1 MANTVIIGAQWGDE
15 GKGKIVDMLSA
26 QSGLIVRF
34 QGGNNAG
41 HTIKVQGK
49 ETILHLIPSGI
60 LHEGKNCLIGNGV
73 VLDPFVFLKE
83 VDELAAKG
91 IDVSPSRLGI
101 SKKTHLIMPYHKSLD
116 NAREAKR
123 AGKKIGTTGRGIG
136 PCYEDKASRVGL
148 RAGDLTNPQLVREK
162 VHHALLEKKAEAN
175 KENPVYRD
183 LAMLL
188 YDAAA
193 GSDSF
198 LWNGHTTLEANSRF
212 ICLDTH
218 DLQNASDNV
227 KRTQYLN
234 LLSWCWEEMSRDR
247 NERCLLVCDEAYLM
261 IDPQVPQSLVFLRN
275 VEKRARKYE
284 AGLAIIS
291 HSVVDFLAPE
301 VKMYGQALLDIPC
314 YKILMG
320 CDGKNL
326 QETKDLYNLTD
337 AEQELLES
345 KRRGHALFII
355 GSKRLHVNFEI
366 PAYKFSYMG
375 KAGGR

>member
-1 MANTVIIGAQWGDE
+1 MRIIDLAGIWTLEA
-15 GKGKIVDMLSA
+15 LSPMR
-26 QSGLIVRF
+26 S
-34 QGGNNAG
+34 
-41 HTIKVQGK
+41 
-49 ETILHLIPSGI
+49 SGI
-60 LHEGKNCLIGNGV
+60 AQGRCWDMSIPGSIHDTLLGNGIIEEPY
-73 VLDPFVFLKE
+73 DGTE
-83 VDELAAKG
+83 
-91 IDVSPSRLGI
+91 ISRTSWI
-101 SKKTHLIMPYHKSLD
+101 EES
-116 NAREAKR
+116 AW
-123 AGKKIGTTGRGIG
+123 
-136 PCYEDKASRVGL
+136 
-148 RAGDLTNPQLVREK
+148 
-162 VHHALLEKKAEAN
+162 KAEARFTVA
-175 KENPVYRD
+175 K
-183 LAMLL
+183 
-188 YDAAA
+188 

-218 DLQNASDNV
+218 GLQNASDNV

-234 LLSWCWEEMSRDR
+234 LLSWCWEQMSRDR

>member
-1 MANTVIIGAQWGDE
+1 
-15 GKGKIVDMLSA
+15 
-26 QSGLIVRF
+26 
-34 QGGNNAG
+34 
-41 HTIKVQGK
+41 
-49 ETILHLIPSGI
+49 
-60 LHEGKNCLIGNGV
+60 
-73 VLDPFVFLKE
+73 
-83 VDELAAKG
+83 
-91 IDVSPSRLGI
+91 
-101 SKKTHLIMPYHKSLD
+101 
-116 NAREAKR
+116 
-123 AGKKIGTTGRGIG
+123 
-136 PCYEDKASRVGL
+136 
-148 RAGDLTNPQLVREK
+148 
-162 VHHALLEKKAEAN
+162 
-175 KENPVYRD
+175 
-183 LAMLL
+183 MLL

-261 IDPQVPQSLVFLRN
+261 IDPQVPQSLVFLRNVEKRNICAMGYTHRRVFLRN